1 MNLPHTA
8 HASPAPDPSGDPSDA
23 GAAAAPV
30 SVLVVDDE
38 ELTRAGLRALLSLQP
53 GLDVV
58 GEASDGTEVLPRVRQ
73 WHPHVVLMDVRMPRL
88 DGIEATKLLRAEL
101 PRPPKVIVITT
112 FENDSY
118 VWDALLAGADGFI
131 RKRAPVDQLAQAVR
145 LVANGDSL
153 LFPEAVRRLAA
164 QHPAPPARGVGS
176 TGAAALTVREEE
188 TLRLIARGLSNQQ
201 IAQHMAVRLETVKTH
216 VGNVLGKLNADNRTH
231 AVVIAYETGV
241 LVPGGPRT
249 AAVANWWPTTGSPR
263 GGDCGCATAAWS
275 APCPSPTDP
284 PT

>member
-8 HASPAPDPSGDPSDA
+8 HASPAPAPSGDPSDA
-23 GAAAAPV
+23 DAAAPV

-38 ELTRAGLRALLSLQP
+38 ELTRAGLRALLSVQP
-53 GLDVV
+53 GLEVV

-73 WHPHVVLMDVRMPRL
+73 WHPQVVLMDVRMPRL
-88 DGIEATKLLRAEL
+88 DGIAATTLLRAEL
-101 PRPPKVIVITT
+101 SRPPKVIVITT

-131 RKRAPVDQLAQAVR
+131 RKRAPVAQLVQAVR
-145 LVANGDSL
+145 LVASGDCL

-201 IAQHMAVRLETVKTH
+201 IAQHMAVRPETVKTH
-216 VGNVLGKLNADNRTH
+216 VGNVLGKLHADNRTH

-241 LVPGGPRT
+241 LVPGTGASAGPDDGEGRRRRWPRLGG
-249 AAVANWWPTTGSPR
+249 AAQQLSR
-263 GGDCGCATAAWS
+263 
-275 APCPSPTDP
+275 PSPAEGAP
-284 PT
+284 RSGC